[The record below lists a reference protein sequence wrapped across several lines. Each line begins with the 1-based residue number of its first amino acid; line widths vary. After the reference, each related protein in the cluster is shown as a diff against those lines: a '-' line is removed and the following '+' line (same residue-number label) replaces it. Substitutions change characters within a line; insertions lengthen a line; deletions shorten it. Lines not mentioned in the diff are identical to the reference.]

1 MEIVTDVL
9 DINVEGLV
17 PNGGLASAILDIG
30 LELLL
35 ARRDLDVG
43 VHLAD
48 EIRVAGEL
56 SLNKSDSELSKG
68 HV

>member
-1 MEIVTDVL
+1 VEIVTDVL

-17 PNGGLASAILDIG
+17 PNGGLASAILDVG

-43 VHLAD
+43 VHLAEGLRITRQSRLD
-48 EIRVAGEL
+48 HRQG
-56 SLNKSDSELSKG
+56 
-68 HV
+68 